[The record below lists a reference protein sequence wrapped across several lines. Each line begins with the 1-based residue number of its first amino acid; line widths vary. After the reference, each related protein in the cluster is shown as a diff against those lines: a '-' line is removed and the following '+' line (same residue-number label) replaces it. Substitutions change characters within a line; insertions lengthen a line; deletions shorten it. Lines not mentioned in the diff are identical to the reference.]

1 MRHSNHVGPRRRKT
15 PFLWFTAA
23 FLFVFVSFFP
33 NPALSIG
40 SSTGLQAGQI
50 MALLSLPF
58 ILVSGLPKRQT
69 LVLLLL
75 LLPLLVSCLL
85 VVLTGRALS
94 NEVAL
99 KSTVATALVF
109 LVLIPA
115 GKVANKRYTL
125 PLLSG
130 VA

>member
-75 LLPLLVSCLL
+75 LLLVSCLL

-130 VA
+130 V